1 MDIKNSDLSAIQ
13 NRYYKKAINN
23 LRSIFD
29 LLCNANGPL
38 NKYEYQSKVITIIQE
53 TETKIDKLVQTNK

>member
-1 MDIKNSDLSAIQ
+1 MDIKNSNLSAIQ
-13 NRYYKKAINN
+13 NRCYKKAINN

-29 LLCNANGPL
+29 LLCNTNGPL

>member
-13 NRYYKKAINN
+13 NKCYKKAINN

-29 LLCNANGPL
+29 LLCNTNGPL